1 MAIGNILGYR
11 LVQLGLT
18 MMDKLI
24 HNGYIY
30 LMVEAEPSVCLC
42 CRVLEYDFVFMGGEA
57 MLRPWYRLLIIIIKT
72 LIEALD

>member
-30 LMVEAEPSVCLC
+30 IYLMVEAEPSVC

-57 MLRPWYRLLIIIIKT
+57 VLRPWYRLLLIIIKT
-72 LIEALD
+72 VIEALD